1 MVELQHAS
9 QALPALHWTFK
20 VHGSGGSYELVAQAL
35 MGHLLM
41 IVVDELHQRL
51 PKMGLAEGDDLVEA
65 LGLDGEDEALGEGI
79 EVGAMRGK
87 TKDSAAA
94 LGQHLPEGLSVEWIP
109 VHDEIA
115 GAEEEAVEGVGEVT
129 GYLLHPAPVWGW
141 YNPCDLAGGLGI

>member
-9 QALPALHWTFK
+9 QALPTLHWTFE
-20 VHGSGGSYELVAQAL
+20 VHGSGGIYELVAQAL
-35 MGHLLM
+35 MGPLLM
-41 IVVDELHQRL
+41 VVVDELPQGL
-51 PKMGLAEGDDLVEA
+51 PEMGFAEGDDLVEA
-65 LGLDGEDEALGEGI
+65 FGLDGEDKALSESV